1 MLTGEMHRFEL
12 HLNPAEHGGS
22 IRDKEYLRFIEMLNG
37 EGIRS
42 YVQPIV
48 DLYTGSVF
56 GYELLARGV
65 GKYFSPTELF
75 AAAQKWQLLQE
86 VEYACRRAA
95 LKKVSLLSED
105 HAQASFFV
113 NISPTTFSKPEFQTG
128 FSMKNLD
135 RYGVSGER
143 LVLEITET
151 ESVKDYGHFEE
162 IIRAYVEQG
171 FRIALDDF
179 GSGHSG
185 LITLV
190 ATAPHFLKIDR
201 ELVRGIHRSS
211 YKENLVKA
219 VSDFAE
225 NVGSSILMEG
235 VETRDELRMA
245 YRLGA
250 RFAQGFFLGVPEEKP
265 GILKEEA
272 KKALEEMKSEYLR
285 KTFAVDVSIYQM
297 VTRPTTFFENTMT
310 GEELDKFFRTRPA
323 ESHVVV
329 VDKDDHPRGLITR
342 EHFYSHV
349 SGQYGYAIYR
359 KKKIESQAKRE
370 MLIVEESTDLRI
382 LGKIAM
388 GRSNS
393 ELYEPVV
400 VVDESGKLVGT
411 ITMKKVIDR
420 AFDTEVKFATNAN
433 PLTGLPGNVVIN
445 VWMEDLLRRA
455 EYTIA
460 YLDLDHFKEFNDHY
474 GFCTGDD
481 MIKLLAE
488 TLSEYVEKYRE
499 ENESPCRLGHVGGD
513 DFVLLAEQR
522 LEENF
527 FQELC
532 NKFDENKKRLFS
544 EADVLRGSY
553 IVVNRRGETE
563 EVPLVTLSVAVV
575 TDRNFTVSPHP
586 GRLGQ
591 TVAHLKQKIKEINY
605 RDGTSGFLFER
616 RMYTSEGLLP
626 SSL

>member
-1 MLTGEMHRFEL
+1 
-12 HLNPAEHGGS
+12 
-22 IRDKEYLRFIEMLNG
+22 
-37 EGIRS
+37 
-42 YVQPIV
+42 
-48 DLYTGSVF
+48 
-56 GYELLARGV
+56 
-65 GKYFSPTELF
+65 
-75 AAAQKWQLLQE
+75 
-86 VEYACRRAA
+86 
-95 LKKVSLLSED
+95 
-105 HAQASFFV
+105 
-113 NISPTTFSKPEFQTG
+113 
-128 FSMKNLD
+128 
-135 RYGVSGER
+135 
-143 LVLEITET
+143 
-151 ESVKDYGHFEE
+151 
-162 IIRAYVEQG
+162 
-171 FRIALDDF
+171 
-179 GSGHSG
+179 
-185 LITLV
+185 
-190 ATAPHFLKIDR
+190 
-201 ELVRGIHRSS
+201 
-211 YKENLVKA
+211 
-219 VSDFAE
+219 
-225 NVGSSILMEG
+225 
-235 VETRDELRMA
+235 
-245 YRLGA
+245 
-250 RFAQGFFLGVPEEKP
+250 
-265 GILKEEA
+265 
-272 KKALEEMKSEYLR
+272 
-285 KTFAVDVSIYQM
+285 
-297 VTRPTTFFENTMT
+297 
-310 GEELDKFFRTRPA
+310 
-323 ESHVVV
+323 
-329 VDKDDHPRGLITR
+329 
-342 EHFYSHV
+342 V

>member
-1 MLTGEMHRFEL
+1 
-12 HLNPAEHGGS
+12 
-22 IRDKEYLRFIEMLNG
+22 
-37 EGIRS
+37 
-42 YVQPIV
+42 
-48 DLYTGSVF
+48 
-56 GYELLARGV
+56 
-65 GKYFSPTELF
+65 
-75 AAAQKWQLLQE
+75 
-86 VEYACRRAA
+86 
-95 LKKVSLLSED
+95 
-105 HAQASFFV
+105 
-113 NISPTTFSKPEFQTG
+113 
-128 FSMKNLD
+128 
-135 RYGVSGER
+135 
-143 LVLEITET
+143 
-151 ESVKDYGHFEE
+151 
-162 IIRAYVEQG
+162 
-171 FRIALDDF
+171 
-179 GSGHSG
+179 
-185 LITLV
+185 
-190 ATAPHFLKIDR
+190 
-201 ELVRGIHRSS
+201 
-211 YKENLVKA
+211 
-219 VSDFAE
+219 
-225 NVGSSILMEG
+225 
-235 VETRDELRMA
+235 
-245 YRLGA
+245 
-250 RFAQGFFLGVPEEKP
+250 
-265 GILKEEA
+265 
-272 KKALEEMKSEYLR
+272 
-285 KTFAVDVSIYQM
+285 
-297 VTRPTTFFENTMT
+297 
-310 GEELDKFFRTRPA
+310 
-323 ESHVVV
+323 
-329 VDKDDHPRGLITR
+329 
-342 EHFYSHV
+342 
-349 SGQYGYAIYR
+349 
-359 KKKIESQAKRE
+359 
-370 MLIVEESTDLRI
+370 
-382 LGKIAM
+382 
-388 GRSNS
+388 
-393 ELYEPVV
+393 
-400 VVDESGKLVGT
+400 
-411 ITMKKVIDR
+411 MKKVIDR